1 MDLQAQDRV
10 HRIGQTRPVIIYR
23 LVTANSAEARILAK
37 AATKRKLERLVIHKA
52 KFKGVKDSGVSGLS
66 IEELTEI
73 LKVQDGQELP
83 CAARISDNEMER
95 ILDRSSEAYEREEN
109 ENKNEIGIVR
119 AKDND
124 PTDERNDILARM

>member
-1 MDLQAQDRV
+1 M
-10 HRIGQTRPVIIYR
+10 
-23 LVTANSAEARILAK
+23 
-37 AATKRKLERLVIHKA
+37 VIHKA

-95 ILDRSSEAYEREEN
+95 ISSEAYKREEN
-109 ENKNEIGIVR
+109 ENKTENSITKLKFVKIFQT
-119 AKDND
+119 KQKS
-124 PTDERNDILARM
+124 ILGMIISSFK